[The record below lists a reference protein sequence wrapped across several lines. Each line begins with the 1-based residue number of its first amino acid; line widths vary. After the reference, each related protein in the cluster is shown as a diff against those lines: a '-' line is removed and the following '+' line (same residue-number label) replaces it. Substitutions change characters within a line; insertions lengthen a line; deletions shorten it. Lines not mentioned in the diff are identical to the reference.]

1 MEKSLDRFLIAQQNF
16 YHDAY
21 TELKSGKKRSHWM
34 PFAFLAAFMAC
45 PKALKSYFSTSLPIV
60 NSPYYILQ
68 FTFLSEM
75 PHFFAA
81 SGAEIYSSIGFLLYQ
96 KLYQNR
102 LYTVK
107 RINTIDRP

>member
-68 FTFLSEM
+68 FTFFRNMIAHLIALIGIQ
-75 PHFFAA
+75 HIIH
-81 SGAEIYSSIGFLLYQ
+81 GLVYCIYSLD
-96 KLYQNR
+96 
-102 LYTVK
+102 
-107 RINTIDRP
+107 RI

>member
-60 NSPYYILQ
+60 NSPYYILL
-68 FTFLSEM
+68 FTSFSRICL
-75 PHFFAA
+75 
-81 SGAEIYSSIGFLLYQ
+81 IGSLC
-96 KLYQNR
+96 
-102 LYTVK
+102 
-107 RINTIDRP
+107 